1 MATATAV
8 KRPETQEASPNN
20 DRSMLPAG
28 DGPFFMSRMRDEFD
42 RLFHRFTRNWPTLW
56 EMGGSTCAWGVDL
69 EEKDDALVVKAE
81 APGFEAN
88 DFDVQV
94 EDHRLVL
101 RATRKSE
108 TKDKKGTMVQQQEF
122 YQSVTLPTDIDKD
135 KVDATYHNGV
145 LTVTM
150 PKTAAAKGKKVAV
163 QGK

>member
-8 KRPETQEASPNN
+8 KKPEVQEASTNN
-20 DRSMLPAG
+20 ERSMQPAG
-28 DGPFFMSRMRDEFD
+28 EGSFSLSRMRDEFD
-42 RLFHRFTRNWPTLW
+42 RLFHRFTHNWPTLW
-56 EMGGSTCAWGVDL
+56 EMGGSTWRWGVEL

-94 EDHRLVL
+94 QNYRLVL
-101 RATRKSE
+101 RAMRKSE
-108 TKDKKGTMVQQQEF
+108 TKGKKGTTIQEQEF

-135 KVDATYHNGV
+135 KVEASYHSGV

-150 PKTAAAKGKKVAV
+150 PKTEAAKGKKITV

>member
-20 DRSMLPAG
+20 DRSMLPAN
-28 DGPFFMSRMRDEFD
+28 DGPFFMSRVRDEFD
-42 RLFHRFTRNWPTLW
+42 RLFHRFTHNWPTLW
-56 EMGGSTCAWGVDL
+56 EMGGSTWRWGVDM

-101 RATRKSE
+101 RATRNPRLRTRKARWCNSKNS
-108 TKDKKGTMVQQQEF
+108 T
-122 YQSVTLPTDIDKD
+122 
-135 KVDATYHNGV
+135 NR
-145 LTVTM
+145 
-150 PKTAAAKGKKVAV
+150 
-163 QGK
+163 